1 MNYMDY
7 TDDACLNLFTKG
19 QVERILALFKSQN
32 GIRKE
37 MLLYADALTAPTP
50 PLHLWAHRC
59 LQSECVHHQVFR

>member
-1 MNYMDY
+1 MPE
-7 TDDACLNLFTKG
+7 FVHKG
-19 QVERILALFKSQN
+19 ASRAYVGIKSQN

>member
-1 MNYMDY
+1 MSYMNY

-19 QVERILALFKSQN
+19 QVERMLALFKSQN

-50 PLHLWAHRC
+50 SLHL
-59 LQSECVHHQVFR
+59 